1 LASAAKPTVPHFA
14 TKRKTSVL
22 LEYHLVEKTQNLG
35 ATIYWEKAQTRD
47 KSAVG
52 GTFGILQPW
61 RRRMPVTAVTSVR
74 RSDRLRSVADSS
86 EA

>member
-1 LASAAKPTVPHFA
+1 MASAAKPTVHRFA
-14 TKRKTSVL
+14 TQRKTSAL

-52 GTFGILQPW
+52 GHGAGGC
-61 RRRMPVTAVTSVR
+61 R
-74 RSDRLRSVADSS
+74 
-86 EA
+86 